1 MQRTIDLDQVR
12 VVQADN
18 YRGNPRVYLEIMDQ
32 RVLYTDPYILQQQGY
47 DSFVKEDESGSL
59 SVDTDWFAELF
70 RSYLARMFADYL
82 MAKPEVS
89 HAWSRDTDRR
99 IDFVKPRL
107 YEVDDK
113 CGI

>member
-12 VVQADN
+12 VIQADN

-32 RVLYTDPYILQQQGY
+32 RVLYTDPYILQQKGY
-47 DSFVKEDESGSL
+47 DSFVKEDESGIL

-82 MAKPEVS
+82 MAKLEVS
-89 HAWSRDTDRR
+89 HAWSRDTDRG

-107 YEVDDK
+107 YEVDD
-113 CGI
+113 